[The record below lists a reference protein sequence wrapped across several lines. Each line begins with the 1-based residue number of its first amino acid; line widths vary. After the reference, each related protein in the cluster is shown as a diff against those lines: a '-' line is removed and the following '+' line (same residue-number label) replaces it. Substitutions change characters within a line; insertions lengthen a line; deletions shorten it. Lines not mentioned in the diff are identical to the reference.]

1 MTAPQGAGVP
11 LPEPPSVM
19 PAYAARAALVDDCCT
34 SLRAA
39 CARLD
44 DLGTFTSGPAR
55 LDDWVGS
62 SGDVYRL
69 RTRALGRRAEAMALA
84 LRRVAARVEDHAET
98 LADLGV
104 LHADLVT
111 RSTSLAGGIEVL
123 RRDVARATP
132 AGLASLGPVLHARSV
147 ALRASIADYEHDRRR
162 WLHRLFEEEQAMVA
176 AFERLHSMR
185 QVRDRFAGL
194 PDPADRALR
203 DLPAVGSPPREALA
217 WWRSLSPAERAALL
231 VAAPG
236 VLGNRDGLPVRVRHR
251 ANEVRLER
259 DLAGLRSLRERGD
272 LTDREKQVLRN
283 AEAAAAA
290 RDEAEQTRDPQTG
303 EPVPVRLLLYD
314 PTAFGGDG
322 AVALGVGDPDIA
334 DDISVL
340 VPGLGTDGA
349 DIPGLTAHATS
360 VYEAARDADPGASH
374 ASIAW
379 IGYDAPDNI
388 PVRDGLAADAAGV
401 VREDLAE
408 RGGAALAQAVD
419 GLRASREG
427 EPADVTVIG
436 HSYGS
441 TTAGHAA
448 HDQGLAADDL
458 VFVGSPGV
466 GGGVDDTADLGMSSQ
481 HVWAAANSHDVVPH
495 LAGRGSIDLG
505 LLGGIGL
512 GNDPAEDDFGA
523 IRFQAESGSGSETG
537 AHSGYFEDGSESL
550 DNLAHIVTGQYGLV
564 DRAPG
569 VTDPWWGPPRD
580 PELGRSPR
588 PGPSRAA

>member
-1 MTAPQGAGVP
+1 M
-11 LPEPPSVM
+11 
-19 PAYAARAALVDDCCT
+19 
-34 SLRAA
+34 
-39 CARLD
+39 
-44 DLGTFTSGPAR
+44 
-55 LDDWVGS
+55 
-62 SGDVYRL
+62 
-69 RTRALGRRAEAMALA
+69 
-84 LRRVAARVEDHAET
+84 
-98 LADLGV
+98 
-104 LHADLVT
+104 
-111 RSTSLAGGIEVL
+111 
-123 RRDVARATP
+123 
-132 AGLASLGPVLHARSV
+132 
-147 ALRASIADYEHDRRR
+147 
-162 WLHRLFEEEQAMVA
+162 
-176 AFERLHSMR
+176 
-185 QVRDRFAGL
+185 
-194 PDPADRALR
+194 
-203 DLPAVGSPPREALA
+203 GSPPREALA

-588 PGPSRAA
+588 PGPSRAAGAGDSTRRVRRACAEIRPPLPTLATGTRGITRSRPHLPRSMRVSSEARAQWRTASSAATWPSISALPTRWSTSAARASCSTSRASSRSTTPPARCWRSVTRPSG

>member
-1 MTAPQGAGVP
+1 MTAPQGGVVP
-11 LPEPPSVM
+11 LPEPPSAM
-19 PAYAARAALVDDCCT
+19 PAYAARSGLVHDCCV

-55 LDDWVGS
+55 LDDWVGGS
-62 SGDVYRL
+62 ADVCR
-69 RTRALGRRAEAMALA
+69 RETRGLGRRADAMSLA
-84 LRRVAARVEDHAET
+84 LRRVAARVEEHAET
-98 LADLGV
+98 LAHLDV
-104 LHADLVT
+104 LHADLVAT
-111 RSTSLAGGIEVL
+111 STSLAGGIEVL

-132 AGLASLGPVLHARSV
+132 AGLPALGPVLHARSA
-147 ALRASIADYEHDRRR
+147 ALSASIADYEHDRRR

-176 AFERLHSMR
+176 AFERFHSMR
-185 QVRDRFAGL
+185 QVRDRFDGV

-203 DLPAVGSPPREALA
+203 ALPPAGSAPGDALA

-236 VLGNRDGLPVRVRHR
+236 VLGNRDGLPARVRHR

-272 LTDREKQVLRN
+272 LTEREKAVLRN

-290 RDEAEQTRDPQTG
+290 RDEAEQARDPRTG
-303 EPVPVRLLLYD
+303 EPVPVGLLVYD
-314 PTAFGGDG
+314 PAAFGGDG
-322 AVALGVGDPDIA
+322 AVAVSVGDPDTA
-334 DDISVL
+334 DDVSVL

-349 DIPGLTAHATS
+349 DIPGLTEHATS

-379 IGYDAPDNI
+379 IGYDAPDNF
-388 PVRDGLAADAAGV
+388 PVRDGLSADAAGV

-419 GLRASREG
+419 GLRASRAG
-427 EPADVTVIG
+427 DPAHVTVIG

-466 GGGVDDTADLGMSSQ
+466 GGGVDGPADLGMSSQ
-481 HVWAAANSHDVVPH
+481 HVWAGANSHDVVPD
-495 LAGRGSIDLG
+495 LADQGSIDLG

-523 IRFQAESGSGSETG
+523 IRFQAESASGSDPD
-537 AHSGYFEDGSESL
+537 AHSSYFEDGSESL

-564 DRAPG
+564 DQAPG
-569 VTDPWWGPPRD
+569 VTDPWWGPPMD
-580 PELGRSPR
+580 PESGRIPR
-588 PGPSRAA
+588 PGPGLAA